1 MGQDQIVRRKKKGR
15 PSKADLAARRAAVS
29 PKNTGRDLRRSLR
42 PRSSRYTFD
51 FDDYLDEDE
60 EYLFRGGDDGSGD
73 DDEGRREKK
82 LKLQLLL
89 KNESTQ
95 RVQHAPPTVSP
106 CLSDSDEE
114 PMKKRKID
122 GGGAGERGIYGEEEN
137 NVKEDDDEEV
147 RCYWISYIGRVQ
159 WPFECVSRSPQLCE
173 AYVRGRKPEA
183 KGADSVP
190 GSPSDPPSAHSF
202 PDKKTLEL
210 ILDKLQ
216 KKDIYG
222 VYAEPV
228 DPEELP
234 DYHEVIKHPMDFAT
248 VRNKLAS
255 GRYSTLA
262 QMEAISSL
270 GCYGIDV
277 VGLSSNLEMPSWFH
291 LILRSVDQNWVS
303 VAVVQRAI
311 PVVALKPGH
320 SDVVLICSNAMQY
333 NAPDTVY
340 YKQASSIQELAKR
353 KFQKLR
359 IVVEHSGKELKSEQ
373 KTGSNSLANKL
384 LRKPISQAVQEP
396 VGSDFSS
403 GATLATAGDFQ
414 NGPIAVEAGGNE
426 RPANVNAFIEG
437 NSSMIDNNLDKG
449 EEPLPGKSGLSRLGR
464 KSLFHDENRRAT
476 YSISNQPVAPSESI
490 LATFEGESKQL
501 VPVGL
506 HADHSYG
513 RSLARFAAT
522 LGPVAWGVASMRIEQ
537 ALPAGFKFGRG
548 WVGEYEP
555 LPTPILM
562 LRKCTIDEPPFLKK
576 LPCTAEVRKDGKVSK
591 SAVSAEQ
598 QSSIGPTLEGRLLC
612 SVPPLTR
619 PTISS
624 TAIPLPAKEEPV
636 RVASFD
642 GKLSFICSPRTKPTD
657 FVRAGYQPQS
667 SESRNIVESEKK
679 ISKQGELNS
688 PSAGQVASDFVAER
702 SFSNGSELPASRSVE
717 TRSRNFVQSAS
728 FKQPYINGVVAGGP
742 INGNVITNCSDSNR
756 MVTSPCADNVP
767 NQMSRAATF
776 FPHGQDEGLTDPV
789 QLMRMLAEKAQNQHR
804 SPNQSS
810 VDILPVA
817 PPVPSSG
824 REDLSNAAAAAPA
837 RAWMSIGAGGSKAA
851 PDSTSALKNQI
862 SADTL
867 YNPTRE
873 RQVQVSRF
881 RAESPLSGM
890 NFQPDKNS
898 IPLHPFVPQ
907 SVRMGNEAQF
917 QNRPMVFPQLV
928 TADLSRFQV
937 QSPWRGFSPQMYPRQ
952 KQESLPPDLNIDFQ
966 SSGSPARQ
974 SSGVLVDSQQ
984 PDLALQL

>member
-1 MGQDQIVRRKKKGR
+1 MGQDQIVRRKKGR
-15 PSKADLAARRAAVS
+15 PSKADLAARRAAAS
-29 PKNTGRDLRRSLR
+29 PKSTGRDLRRSLR
-42 PRSSRYTFD
+42 PRSARYTFD
-51 FDDYLDEDE
+51 YDDYLDEDEE
-60 EYLFRGGDDGSGD
+60 EYLFRGGDDRSAD
-73 DDEGRREKK
+73 DEEGRREKK

-95 RVQHAPPTVSP
+95 RVQHAPSTVSP
-106 CLSDSDEE
+106 CLSDSDEDGSK
-114 PMKKRKID
+114 PVKKRKID
-122 GGGAGERGIYGEEEN
+122 GGGGGERGIYGDEEN

-147 RCYWISYIGRVQ
+147 K
-159 WPFECVSRSPQLCE
+159 
-173 AYVRGRKPEA
+173 GRKPEA

-190 GSPSDPPSAHSF
+190 GTPSDPPSAHSL

-262 QMEAISSL
+262 Q
-270 GCYGIDV
+270 
-277 VGLSSNLEMPSWFH
+277 LE
-291 LILRSVDQNWVS
+291 
-303 VAVVQRAI
+303 
-311 PVVALKPGH
+311 
-320 SDVVLICSNAMQY
+320 SDVFLICSNAMQY

-359 IVVEHSGKELKSEQ
+359 IVVERSGKELKSEQ
-373 KTGSNSLANKL
+373 KTGSNSLAKKL
-384 LRKPISQAVQEP
+384 LKKPLSQTVQEP

-464 KSLFHDENRRAT
+464 KSLLHDENRRAT

-490 LATFEGESKQL
+490 LATFQGESKQL

-506 HADHSYG
+506 HADHAYA

-562 LRKCTIDEPPFLKK
+562 LRKCTVDEPPFLKK
-576 LPCTAEVRKDGKVSK
+576 LQCTAEVRKDEASK
-591 SAVSAEQ
+591 SPVSAKEQ
-598 QSSIGPTLEGRLLC
+598 SPIGPTLEGRLPC
-612 SVPPLTR
+612 SVPPSTR
-619 PTISS
+619 PTICS

-636 RVASFD
+636 RVGSFD
-642 GKLSFICSPRTKPTD
+642 GKPSFICSPRTKPTD
-657 FVRAGYQPQS
+657 FVRAGYQLQS
-667 SESRNIVESEKK
+667 SESRNLVESEKK

-702 SFSNGSELPASRSVE
+702 SFSNGSELPASRSIE
-717 TRSRNFVQSAS
+717 TRSRNLVQSES
-728 FKQPYINGVVAGGP
+728 FKQPYINGIVAGGP
-742 INGNVITNCSDSNR
+742 INGKVFSNCSDSNR

-789 QLMRMLAEKAQNQHR
+789 QVMRMLAEKAQNQHR

-810 VDILPVA
+810 VDILPVV
-817 PPVPSSG
+817 PPVPSTG
-824 REDLSNAAAAAPA
+824 REDLSNAAAAAA

-851 PDSTSALKNQI
+851 PDSTSTLKNQI

-890 NFQPDKNS
+890 HFQPDKNS
-898 IPLHPFVPQ
+898 IPLHAFVPQ

-937 QSPWRGFSPQMYPRQ
+937 QSSWRGFSPQMYPRQ